1 MIHRKKNHHLYLLS
15 LFLIWNTF
23 LYAQEDDFKKVD
35 SLIKIEKYI
44 SAERIL
50 KQVDTVEISKLNN
63 AYRFFLLAKIYDS
76 KNIVDQAT
84 SNYLKAKKYYLQI
97 DSIEKV
103 HQINLDLFYI
113 FSASNNLSNKA
124 NRYLDEYFSYAKK
137 SNDSLMLAI
146 GYEKLAV
153 SLMTKDA
160 DKAMIFF
167 KKALNNGSHLTNKN
181 LAMTLYNNLGAFY
194 NEILQKHDSALIYFN
209 KNHKLIKNN
218 KLELIGNFINKAGCY
233 FYMGDFKKSL
243 QLLNRADSISFLVK
257 DTEGYQSHIKYV
269 KALNYEGLGDFEK
282 AYQNYQ
288 AYDSINY
295 VINEKEFDLKTSEF
309 LVQYEA
315 QEKEI
320 ENLKLNASLQTN
332 RMLLFSAIA
341 GILIVFFG
349 AYFWIVNLRKKRK
362 IADQE
367 RLIERQRLEKELKDQ
382 EIQSIDMI
390 LESQEKERK
399 KIADE
404 LHDSLG
410 SLMVSLKYN
419 FNYLSLKLNN
429 NSTDELKVVKN
440 TNALLDEAYNQV
452 RTISHIKNV
461 GLQGNEGLIKA
472 LQNMISKMAVPN
484 GVDFKLIP
492 YGLNKKLENQLE
504 IFIFRIVQ
512 EMCTNILKYAKATEV
527 SINLTQHGE
536 NELNIIIEDNGIGF
550 DAKKIADKKGM
561 GLKNISTR
569 IERMGGSFEID
580 SVVGKGTTIL
590 INLPI

>member
-1 MIHRKKNHHLYLLS
+1 MIKKN
-15 LFLIWNTF
+15 
-23 LYAQEDDFKKVD
+23 
-35 SLIKIEKYI
+35 
-44 SAERIL
+44 
-50 KQVDTVEISKLNN
+50 NN
-63 AYRFFLLAKIYDS
+63 PKELVYS
-76 KNIVDQAT
+76 
-84 SNYLKAKKYYLQI
+84 
-97 DSIEKV
+97 
-103 HQINLDLFYI
+103 
-113 FSASNNLSNKA
+113 
-124 NRYLDEYFSYAKK
+124 YF
-137 SNDSLMLAI
+137 
-146 GYEKLAV
+146 
-153 SLMTKDA
+153 
-160 DKAMIFF
+160 
-167 KKALNNGSHLTNKN
+167 
-181 LAMTLYNNLGAFY
+181 
-194 NEILQKHDSALIYFN
+194 
-209 KNHKLIKNN
+209 
-218 KLELIGNFINKAGCY
+218 NKAGCY
-233 FYMGDFKKSL
+233 YYLNDYRKSL
-243 QLLNRADSISFLVK
+243 QLLNQADSISSLVSNMEGYKSYIKLVK
-257 DTEGYQSHIKYV
+257 AIS
-269 KALNYEGLGDFEK
+269 YEGLGDFEN
-282 AYQNYQ
+282 AYKNMQ
-288 AYDSINY
+288 AYDSIKK
-295 VINEKEFDLKTSEF
+295 IKNEEDFELKTSEF

-320 ENLKLNASLQTN
+320 ENLKLSARLQTN
-332 RMLLFSAIA
+332 RILLFSTTAA
-341 GILIVFFG
+341 ILIIIFG

-362 IADQE
+362 IAEQE

-484 GVDFKLIP
+484 GVDFKLIT

-512 EMCTNILKYAKATEV
+512 EMCTNILKYANATEV

-536 NELNIIIEDNGIGF
+536 NELNIIVEDNGIGF
-550 DAKKIADKKGM
+550 DAKKIAAKKGM

-569 IERMGGSFEID
+569 VERMGGSFEID
-580 SVVGKGTTIL
+580 SLSGKGTTIL